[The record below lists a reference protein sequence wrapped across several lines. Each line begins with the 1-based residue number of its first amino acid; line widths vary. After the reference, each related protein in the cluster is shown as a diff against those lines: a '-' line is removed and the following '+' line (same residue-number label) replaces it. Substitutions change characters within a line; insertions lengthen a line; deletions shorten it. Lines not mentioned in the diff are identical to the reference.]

1 MKRIRKLC
9 TGIVFLSLLYP
20 PSLVAAVNF
29 TFPPFPT
36 LDFSACGTNACMRS
50 VVQAG
55 FDAYLQTAASSLGT
69 QLNANFGDYASS
81 LGQHYGNV
89 ALLTGHSLYPIGKDN
104 MGIFPSFYGGLG
116 VGLAF
121 ADVGALNQDA
131 PDGMSD
137 LSMLPAF
144 GLSFN
149 TGFGLSRKWDLRLG
163 FFPLVDFAMP
173 PDLSSEYTATLNY
186 GAMKAKLGY
195 HVLEGGL
202 FQPGLTLSGY
212 ASFSGGTLGITAA
225 EEAYNDITIAQ
236 GTGTDPTFT
245 GTVKPTYQWS
255 ANAKWRYYGLGAEAR
270 IWYDLLFVVPYFG
283 VGTGL
288 NMGSFTTSFNLD
300 ADVLMTGATVDADGT
315 NPGAAE
321 AVADM
326 TSTAA
331 VKFAKKVR
339 PDILLHRVFLGLEMH
354 IVLVTI
360 GTELQFDI
368 SNHLMGAS
376 FGAALQF

>member
-1 MKRIRKLC
+1 MW
-9 TGIVFLSLLYP
+9 IVFLLFLYA
-20 PSLVAAVNF
+20 PSLVADVNF
-29 TFPPFPT
+29 TFPAFPT
-36 LDFSACGTNACMRS
+36 IDFTGCANNACMKTRA
-50 VVQAG
+50 QAG
-55 FDAYLQTAASSLGT
+55 FDAYLQTAATDLGT

-81 LGQHYGNV
+81 LGQHYGNAAV
-89 ALLTGHSLYPIGKDN
+89 LTGQSLYPIGKDN

-116 VGLAF
+116 TGMAF
-121 ADVGALNQDA
+121 ADVGSLNQDA
-131 PDGMSD
+131 PDGMNN

-173 PDLSSEYTATLNY
+173 PDLSKEFTATLNY

-212 ASFSGGTLGITAA
+212 TSFSGGTLGITAT
-225 EEAYNDITIAQ
+225 EKAYNDITIAQ
-236 GTGTDPTFT
+236 AGAPAFA

-255 ANAKWRYYGLGAEAR
+255 ANAKWRYYGIGAEAR
-270 IWYDLLFVVPYFG
+270 IWYDLLFIVPYFG

-300 ADVLMTGATVDADGT
+300 ADVLMTGATVDIDGG
-315 NPGAAE
+315 GAGAPE
-321 AVADM
+321 AVDDM

-339 PDILLHRVFLGLEMH
+339 PDTLLHRVFFGLEMH
-354 IVLVTI
+354 IVLLTI
-360 GTELQFDI
+360 GTELQVDI
-368 SNHLMGAS
+368 SNRLVGAS